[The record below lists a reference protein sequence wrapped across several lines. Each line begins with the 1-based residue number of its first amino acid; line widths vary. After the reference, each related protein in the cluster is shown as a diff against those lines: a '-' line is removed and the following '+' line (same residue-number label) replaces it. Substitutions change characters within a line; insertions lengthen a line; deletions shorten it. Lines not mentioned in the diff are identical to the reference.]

1 MNIIVTHISDIP
13 IFFEMHMQ
21 KITKKYKNLHFN
33 AKKYSCK
40 KCIKTRSFCINTAKK
55 VDIYAKLI

>member
-1 MNIIVTHISDIP
+1 MMLNMNIIVTHISDIP

-33 AKKYSCK
+33 AKN
-40 KCIKTRSFCINTAKK
+40 IVAKN
-55 VDIYAKLI
+55 V

>member
-1 MNIIVTHISDIP
+1 MMLNMNIIVTHISDIP

-33 AKKYSCK
+33 TKNIVAK
-40 KCIKTRSFCINTAKK
+40 N
-55 VDIYAKLI
+55 V